1 MSRCTIILNPWA
13 GKGAAGARRP
23 ALEQAL
29 TAAQIDYELLV
40 THARGGATEL
50 AWQAA
55 VRGAET
61 IVAVGGD
68 GTINEI
74 VNGIKGAEQENGQR
88 ARLAIVPIGTG
99 SDFVRVLAGVEAG
112 DVVGAVAR
120 IVAGRTQVVDLG
132 HVSVV
137 GYEPRFFI
145 NGLGM
150 GLDAQVA
157 VEASQITSVSGMAV
171 YFLAIIRALAK
182 YRANPMTVQYD
193 QEKLRRRLLFA
204 SVANGRFQGG
214 GFMLTPNADI
224 ADGLL
229 DLCLIENL
237 RLDQIIRYLPRL
249 IEGTHVTLK
258 QATMGRAR
266 QVHVESATP
275 IPVATDGEVIA
286 TNAREITVDVAAAA
300 LDVVM

>member
-1 MSRCTIILNPWA
+1 MPTTIILNPWA
-13 GKGAAGARRP
+13 GKGAAGTRRP

-29 TAAQIDYELLV
+29 HTAEIEYTLLI

-50 AWQAA
+50 AWQAVA
-55 VRGAET
+55 NGATT

-74 VNGIKGAEQENGQR
+74 VNGIKGAEAESGQR
-88 ARLAIVPIGTG
+88 AQLGIVPIGTG
-99 SDFVRVLAGVEAG
+99 SDFARVLDGVEAG
-112 DVVGAVAR
+112 DVAGAVAR
-120 IVAGRTQVVDLG
+120 IVAGRTYTIDLG
-132 HVSVV
+132 RVTVA

-193 QEKLRRRLLFA
+193 GQKVKRRLLFA
-204 SVANGRFQGG
+204 SVANGRYQGG
-214 GFMLTPNADI
+214 GFNMTPTAELD
-224 ADGLL
+224 DGLL

-237 RLDQIIRYLPRL
+237 RLDEIIRYIPRL
-249 IEGTHVTLK
+249 LEGTHVTLK
-258 QATMGRAR
+258 QAIMGRAR
-266 QVHVESATP
+266 RITVESATP
-275 IPVATDGEVIA
+275 IPVATDGEVVA
-286 TNAREITVDVAAAA
+286 TNARSITVEVIPTAIDV
-300 LDVVM
+300 LV